1 MTPGEKKHIARVGLL
16 GLALAGLVC
25 ASTGFVF
32 SSPDLVRR
40 VLAWRMGA
48 SYLGIQGVEL
58 QTKPNGCGP
67 ASLKMVLDHFGL
79 LVALGELE
87 KQVMLTRRGTSM
99 LALKEAAERRGLCA
113 EGWRLV
119 GKDLLRVSLPAII
132 LVHGDHFMVVDS
144 ISAQRQVYMRDP
156 AVGRLRMSLY
166 QLAGLW
172 RGETLVFVR
181 GPENES
187 GMEAERTPAQWSAED
202 TQTQRDS
209 WVVPRGALEKDVAGR

>member
-40 VLAWRMGA
+40 VSAWRMGA
-48 SYLGIQGVEL
+48 SYLGIQGVAL
-58 QTKPNGCGP
+58 QTKPNACGP

-87 KQVMLTRRGTSM
+87 KQVVLTRRGTSM

-113 EGWRLV
+113 EGWRLNRQ
-119 GKDLLRVSLPAII
+119 DLFRIPFPAII
-132 LVHGDHFMVVDS
+132 LIRADHFVVVDS
-144 ISAQRQVYMRDP
+144 ISPQGSVYVRDP
-156 AVGRLRMSLY
+156 AIGRLRIPLDRVDAM
-166 QLAGLW
+166 W
-172 RGETLVFVR
+172 HGETLVFTR
-181 GPENES
+181 KTNEV
-187 GMEAERTPAQWSAED
+187 AHERKGRTLARESAGSYEYD
-202 TQTQRDS
+202 T
-209 WVVPRGALEKDVAGR
+209 GRATNPLFDNIVQ